1 MCTDS
6 QSAYNLCHRFTSAQG
21 SRHIDRK
28 VFKMRELRGSG
39 VVTVRHIPGD
49 QNPADLF
56 TKVLSRQPFEKHRK
70 VVMNLPGDTGAEHAR
85 RELSHAKTSA
95 TTRGDGGATSR
106 TTASKPSAAAP

>member
-28 VFKMRELRGSG
+28 VFKMRELRGAG

-70 VVMNLPGDTGAEHAR
+70 LVMNLPGDTGAEHAH
-85 RELSHAKTSA
+85 RERSHAKERE
-95 TTRGDGGATSR
+95 TTRGDGGATGR
-106 TTASKPSAAAP
+106 KTASKPPAAAP